1 MSSRRVFR
9 QVNYIHHALAEVGQ
23 AMKPFG
29 GKQLIVVGER
39 ISASTSAW
47 PLRRWKAHLQRR

>member
-29 GKQLIVVGER
+29 GK
-39 ISASTSAW
+39 
-47 PLRRWKAHLQRR
+47 